1 MKKLL
6 VAILLVLLPMAVNAA
21 VHYDEDLDDYA
32 DKSAAESGPWGGTAD
47 GRITLASGAEALGG
61 TGKCWKIDW
70 TTGGTI
76 ALALPLTSLNLSQVY
91 VRFYYKNVKDE
102 GPSGSISKVLKMFG
116 VRDGDNYANW
126 TLAQGYQQIARLSIG
141 TGAGISNDGT
151 CVLRYGSS
159 SDGCLGDGVVD
170 TYTPDYLGGLPIQDG
185 SWHCIEAFFKYNTT
199 TGGVNNADGA
209 FSLWLNGT
217 KIYGVTGIIMRH
229 PDNSIYFS
237 SASFGDHAQ
246 DYLGYYEYFDS
257 IVISDSYIGPL
268 DYEPSCADT
277 PGLCGSENDCTTA
290 GWHWCDGTCQASAC
304 EEEPPPTPVKTS
316 TWNVPGTVRVR

>member
-32 DKSAAESGPWGGTAD
+32 DKSAAESSGPWSGTSHS
-47 GRITLASGAEALGG
+47 RITLASGAEALGG

-70 TTGGTI
+70 TTDGTI

-91 VRFYYKNVKDE
+91 VRFYYKNVKNG
-102 GPSGSISKVLKMFG
+102 GPSGSLSKVLKMFG

-126 TLAQGYQQIARLSIG
+126 TISYTYQQMSGLAIG
-141 TGAGISNDGT
+141 TGATINNDST

-159 SDGCLGDGVVD
+159 SSGCLGDGVVD
-170 TYTPDYLGGLPIQDG
+170 TYTPDYYGGLPIQDG

-229 PDNSIYFS
+229 PDNSMYFS

-246 DYLGYYEYFDS
+246 TFLGYYEYFDS

-268 DYEPSCADT
+268 DYEPS
-277 PGLCGSENDCTTA
+277 
-290 GWHWCDGTCQASAC
+290 
-304 EEEPPPTPVKTS
+304 PVKTS